1 METVKLTQLEIQAI
15 EKLKEQF
22 AEKVNNLGVL
32 HYQLLDIQQ
41 RKAEVEKELLQ
52 IRDRELTLYKE
63 LTEKYGEGTI
73 LLETGEFVKN

>member
-1 METVKLTQLEIQAI
+1 METVKLTQPEIQAI

>member
-1 METVKLTQLEIQAI
+1 MERVKLTQPEVEAI
-15 EKLKEQF
+15 ERLKEQF